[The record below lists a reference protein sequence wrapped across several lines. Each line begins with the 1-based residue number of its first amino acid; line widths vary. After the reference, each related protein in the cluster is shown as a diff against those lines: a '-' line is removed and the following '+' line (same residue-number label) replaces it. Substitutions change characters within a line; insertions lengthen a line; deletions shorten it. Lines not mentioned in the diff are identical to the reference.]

1 MKMPNSLILTIAIPT
16 RNRAAFLA
24 QNLLQLKSEL
34 QNIESDLVEIIVS
47 DNCSSDETE
56 VVVNSI
62 IKTGLAF
69 KYIKNPIDIGW
80 GKNFLQCFNISS
92 GKYVLIL
99 GDDDFFVDGALSKLI
114 NHLKYDEYG
123 IICVKTFGFD
133 YCFKNE
139 NPGGRATSQLYD
151 DPGEFINDAGALL
164 SLISACV
171 INKNLA
177 SSASL
182 ELDQSPNLPVLHL
195 VLRAAIAAK
204 KNLFLKEY
212 MIGCKRNNSSN
223 YNFSEIFVGEMWNI
237 LRKECSDLVSNTWI
251 ERLEKKLLVEY
262 YPIYL
267 LQIRISD
274 DGATSSNHQIFENG
288 FGSNIRYKYWI
299 KPIFILPRFLAIPY
313 GFMLTFIGRVLGGDF
328 RRGFHFV
335 KYRLYRLIK

>member
-1 MKMPNSLILTIAIPT
+1 MPNSSILTIAIPT

-34 QNIESDLVEIIVS
+34 QNIESSLVEIIVS

-56 VVVNSI
+56 AVVNSI
-62 IKTGLAF
+62 LKAGLAVT
-69 KYIKNPIDIGW
+69 YIKNSTDIGW
-80 GKNFLQCFNISS
+80 GKNFLQCFEMAS

-114 NHLKYDEYG
+114 NHLKTDDYG
-123 IICVKTFGFD
+123 VICVKTFGFD
-133 YCFKNE
+133 YCFKSE
-139 NPGGRATSQLYD
+139 NPGGAAASQVYYD
-151 DPGEFINDAGALL
+151 SGEFINDAGALL
-164 SLISACV
+164 TLISACI
-171 INKNLA
+171 INKSLV
-177 SSASL
+177 SSVSL
-182 ELDQSPNLPVLHL
+182 TLDESPNLPILHL
-195 VLRAAIAAK
+195 VLRAAITAK

-223 YNFSEIFVGEMWNI
+223 YNFSEIFVDEMLNI
-237 LRKECSDLVSNTWI
+237 IRKECSDLVSNTWI
-251 ERLEKKLLVEY
+251 VRLEKKLLVEY

-274 DGATSSNHQIFENG
+274 DGATSTNNKIFESR
-288 FGSNIRYKYWI
+288 FGSNLRYKYWI

-313 GFMLTFIGRVLGGDF
+313 GFMLTFIGRVLGGDL